1 MYTYTG
7 DYDDTL
13 VVSNTSTILNSRKEC
28 RNLDE
33 LLISTADVEFTEVLG
48 EGSYYV
54 KSLES
59 SQSKFYVYFLCVL
72 YNIKIKL

>member
-33 LLISTADVEFTEVLG
+33 LLILTADVEFTEVLG
-48 EGSYYV
+48 EGTM
-54 KSLES
+54 
-59 SQSKFYVYFLCVL
+59 
-72 YNIKIKL
+72 